1 MQQTTVC
8 RKGER
13 VFIVSIRKDVD
24 DHSFKFPPVIPLEM
38 CMGDLLDKEVP
49 AEFYLSDEQLSN
61 IKSSAFNQE
70 RTRIQDRGG
79 RVCNIVS

>member
-24 DHSFKFPPVIPLEM
+24 DHSFKFPTAIPLEL
-38 CMGDLLDKEVP
+38 CMGDFLDAKVP

-79 RVCNIVS
+79 ACVQHC